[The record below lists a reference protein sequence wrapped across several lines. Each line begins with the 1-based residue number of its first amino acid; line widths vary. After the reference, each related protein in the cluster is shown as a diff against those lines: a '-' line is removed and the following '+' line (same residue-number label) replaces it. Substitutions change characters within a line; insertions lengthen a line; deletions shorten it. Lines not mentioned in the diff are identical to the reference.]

1 MLNNILLAANVV
13 VATVE
18 VSKIAYEGYLKYK
31 GAKEGKAVL
40 QNKDGENFE
49 VETLQVKSGPTFI
62 QTTDGLV
69 EVKARVKS
77 FKDRSD
83 LVKGLI
89 GGARLATALS
99 NIKQQINNQ

>member
-1 MLNNILLAANVV
+1 MLNKVLLAANVA

-18 VSKIAYEGYLKYK
+18 VSKLVYQGYLKYK
-31 GAKEGKAVL
+31 GAKEGTAII
-40 QNKDGENFE
+40 QNEDGENFE
-49 VETLQVKSGPTFI
+49 VETLEVENGPTFI
-62 QTTDGLV
+62 QTPDGPI

-99 NIKQQINNQ
+99 NIKQQINHQ